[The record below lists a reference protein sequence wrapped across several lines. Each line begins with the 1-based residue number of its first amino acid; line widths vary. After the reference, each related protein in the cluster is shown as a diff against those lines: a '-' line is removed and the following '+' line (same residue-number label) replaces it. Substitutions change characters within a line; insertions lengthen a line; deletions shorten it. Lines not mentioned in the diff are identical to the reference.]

1 MKIGV
6 SKRGLWLL
14 LVACLIFALAA
25 CSGQNEPSEAPDA
38 ARNPATDQAPSTSEE
53 SLSTEYPLTITDASG
68 VELVFEQAP
77 ERIVS
82 TSPAETEILFAI
94 GMGDKIV
101 AVSDFCNYP
110 EETQS
115 KMKVGGVTSPNI
127 EAIIAAEPDLVVG
140 GISLSMES
148 AEAMRDHGLN
158 LYVSR
163 PKQIEEVLESI
174 RILGLITD
182 HQEQAEALIA
192 KMQSDLEAVDI
203 ALSDLSESEKKRV
216 YIEFAPGWTVGRGEF
231 MHELIERAGGIN
243 IAADLEGWAQ
253 IDEEKVIIV
262 NPEVIIYPEGV
273 VLDDS
278 GTTLADAIAH
288 RPGWEAIDAV
298 VQGNMHAVDAD
309 VLTRPGARV
318 TEALLMLSRLI
329 HPERLQ

>member
-1 MKIGV
+1 M
-6 SKRGLWLL
+6 
-14 LVACLIFALAA
+14 
-25 CSGQNEPSEAPDA
+25 
-38 ARNPATDQAPSTSEE
+38 
-53 SLSTEYPLTITDASG
+53 
-68 VELVFEQAP
+68 
-77 ERIVS
+77 S

-94 GMGDKIV
+94 GLGDKIV

-192 KMQSDLEAVDI
+192 KIQSDLEAVDI

-309 VLTRPGARV
+309 VLTRPGAWV
-318 TEALLMLSRLI
+318 TEALLMLARLI

>member
-231 MHELIERAGGIN
+231 MHELI
-243 IAADLEGWAQ
+243 
-253 IDEEKVIIV
+253 
-262 NPEVIIYPEGV
+262 
-273 VLDDS
+273 
-278 GTTLADAIAH
+278 
-288 RPGWEAIDAV
+288 
-298 VQGNMHAVDAD
+298 
-309 VLTRPGARV
+309 
-318 TEALLMLSRLI
+318 
-329 HPERLQ
+329 